1 MERIFE
7 NPSTF
12 AVIAGKIDGNF
23 LSVANSLHRFAYPTH
38 TVKGFAINDPDE
50 TPSTGDAYVVSAAGT
65 VWGLSVVA
73 NDVIYW
79 NGTAWAKSPT
89 NLADIASGITASTT
103 AAGVSFDNTGTAFT
117 GATVQAV
124 LGETDTRMTTAEGEI
139 DTLQTTV
146 TGIETL
152 LAAI

>member
-1 MERIFE
+1 MEKIFE

-12 AVIAGKIDGNF
+12 AEIASKIDGNF

-50 TPSTGDAYVVSAAGT
+50 APTTGDAYVVSAAGT

-89 NLADIASGITASTT
+89 NLVDIGNTVKTWAS
-103 AAGVSFDNTGTAFT
+103 DQLN
-117 GATVQAV
+117 AV
-124 LGETDTRMTTAEGEI
+124 IGDI
-139 DTLQTTV
+139 DTILDNINGEV
-146 TGIETL
+146 L
-152 LAAI
+152 